1 MITYEKWGENMNKL
15 NILLIIILV
24 IIIIALTI
32 VSFMY
37 FDVRTTAKEN
47 LELYLNAEE
56 KITLLIE
63 RCPEL
68 QNIDIES
75 LGE

>member
-1 MITYEKWGENMNKL
+1 MSKL
-15 NILLIIILV
+15 NIFLIILLV
-24 IIIIALTI
+24 ILIITLTI

-37 FDVRTTAKEN
+37 FDVKSIAKEN
-47 LELYLNAEE
+47 LELYLKAEK

-68 QNIDIES
+68 QNIDIEA
-75 LGE
+75 LVE